1 MARSYKRDRKGRFAR
16 VNSLS
21 SAARLRAGQVS
32 YTAKDR
38 SAKLKRLA
46 QADVKVR
53 DRILKPASVPY
64 ARVSPHS
71 ATAGW
76 NGGVNASKKYRV
88 QAGFYVRVE
97 RRGKTKIQK
106 QIEAKDNAFIG
117 AIVNKIT
124 KDEKLQPYVEQGVR
138 KARMK
143 IVNKAIGGQ
152 YNLPGGKASG
162 RLTTSMGGLPSVTVR
177 KGQSRVSKKDR
188 GRAIADYNTR
198 MNQVLKGRQV
208 KKPRPQRR
216 NVAGRAA

>member
-16 VNSLS
+16 TSA
-21 SAARLRAGQVS
+21 AARLRAGQVS

-46 QADVKVR
+46 QADAKVR

-76 NGGVNASKKYRV
+76 NGGINASKKYRV
-88 QAGFYVRVE
+88 QAGFHVRVE
-97 RRGKTKIQK
+97 RRGKTEIQK
-106 QIEAKDNAFIG
+106 KIEAKDNAFIG
-117 AIVNKIT
+117 SIVNKIT
-124 KDEKLQPYVEQGVR
+124 KDEKLKPHVEKAVR
-138 KARMK
+138 RARMK
-143 IVNKAIGGQ
+143 IVNKAVGGQ

-162 RLTTSMGGLPSVTVR
+162 RLTTSMGGLPSITVR
-177 KGQSRVSKKDR
+177 KGKSRVSQRAR
-188 GRAIADYNTR
+188 GDAIADYNIR

-208 KKPRPQRR
+208 KKSRPQRR